1 MLICY
6 KINKNKGAE
15 RLLLPYLKFK
25 KTKTKRAHDF

>member
-15 RLLLPYLKFK
+15 RLLLPYLMFK